1 MGEWVP
7 GRSALLSSSWSTL
20 CAQGS
25 SSAFPYSNA
34 AETYGGQTTIRRFLK
49 DTTPSSLLP
58 TFRSPLCGI
67 SVAMG
72 GSGWPGRGWCS
83 GAAGREG
90 PWRTWEWRFK
100 SWCLWALESPGG
112 CLKCCLVLSSEMT
125 LSGMWTKTVNPSQM
139 SQYLSSWPLLLSFLR
154 LT

>member
-1 MGEWVP
+1 M
-7 GRSALLSSSWSTL
+7 LSSSWSTL

-25 SSAFPYSNA
+25 SSAFPHSNA

-72 GSGWPGRGWCS
+72 GA
-83 GAAGREG
+83 GA
-90 PWRTWEWRFK
+90 
-100 SWCLWALESPGG
+100 
-112 CLKCCLVLSSEMT
+112 LVLLVGRALGEHG
-125 LSGMWTKTVNPSQM
+125 SGGLRAGVCELWNPLGVFKM
-139 SQYLSSWPLLLSFLR
+139 LSSTVLR
-154 LT
+154 NDTFRDVN